1 MSNVEDKNTLLDLDL
16 DPEVSREKLDSMVG
30 IFLEDIVQATDISL
44 RNHYG
49 IKLLELV
56 EASFSHGFNTAVKVM
71 DVKLIDDSD
80 DTIKVKEPKDGD

>member
-1 MSNVEDKNTLLDLDL
+1 MAMDKNTIELDLSL

-49 IKLLELV
+49 IKLLKLV

-71 DVKLIDDSD
+71 DVKLIDD
-80 DTIKVKEPKDGD
+80 TAEEPKDGD